1 MLIKTILLPY
11 LTIATLTANI
21 GLLPNLANKRIVTLI
36 ATNDIHGY
44 ILPKSFVRADN
55 H

>member
-1 MLIKTILLPY
+1 MLISNVLLAY
-11 LTIATLTANI
+11 LAIATLTANI
-21 GLLPNLANKRIVTLI
+21 SLLPSVANKRIVTLI

-44 ILPKSFVRADN
+44 VLPKSFLRMDN